1 MWVRG
6 YMRYLLAFTSHQF
19 EWRKKAL
26 LTFPW
31 VASGFFFDCYR
42 AEMWDTLSK
51 QRWSEE
57 KYIPTL
63 SNKSITTCSIITGNT
78 FYQTHQNE
86 DTLPPPPPPP
96 PPQEKIIPCA
106 LSFIIS
112 AGAWTNLTFIRPG
125 KSSHHFFSSTVRR
138 TDGSYLG

>member
-86 DTLPPPPPPP
+86 DTLPPPPTTTTTREDYSLCSIIYNISWGLDKFNFYKAWKVLPPF
-96 PPQEKIIPCA
+96 
-106 LSFIIS
+106 L
-112 AGAWTNLTFIRPG
+112 
-125 KSSHHFFSSTVRR
+125 FFHC
-138 TDGSYLG
+138 